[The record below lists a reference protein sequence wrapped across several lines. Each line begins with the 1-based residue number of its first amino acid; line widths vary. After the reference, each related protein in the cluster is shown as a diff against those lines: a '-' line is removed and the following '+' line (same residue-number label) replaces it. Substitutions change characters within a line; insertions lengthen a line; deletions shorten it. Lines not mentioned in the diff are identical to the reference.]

1 MKVILEAQHAVG
13 HPQLRGVGYYSLEL
27 IRALL
32 KRKKFD
38 YELTFFDY
46 NKEMGNIERAQKY
59 FGEYN
64 VPIHECNE
72 LDYRIASRDESVFA
86 QRSYNN
92 YTKTD
97 GDIYHFMCPVT
108 VPTNLK
114 ANMVV
119 TIHDVI
125 WEVNPGMI
133 PAHTEVL
140 HKTALERIKRIRPFI
155 VSDSKAT
162 ENDILIYTDI
172 PAEKIKTVY
181 LSYDEV
187 NMYPDKSNVS
197 NIVDGPYF
205 LFVGAFER
213 RKNIAGII
221 NAFSS
226 VAEKNKDIKL
236 VISGKKVWDDTSDM
250 DNAVY
255 DCRYKDRILFTGYV
269 DVHTKRKLYSN
280 ASAFVFPSLYEG
292 FGIPVLEAMAC
303 GCPVITADNSSLPE
317 VGGDAALYVDAYN
330 TEQLAYEME
339 RVLLNDS
346 LENEMIAKGFA
357 QKDKFSW
364 DKTAEKV
371 ERLYERLMEK

>member
-13 HPQLRGVGYYSLEL
+13 HPQLRGVGNYSLEL

-46 NKEMGNIERAQKY
+46 NKEMGNMERAQKY

-97 GDIYHFMCPVT
+97 GDIYHFMCPVS

-114 ANMVV
+114 GNMIV
-119 TIHDVI
+119 TVHDVI
-125 WEVNPGMI
+125 WEAQPGMI
-133 PAHTEVL
+133 PLHTEVL
-140 HKTALERIKRIRPFI
+140 HKTALERITRINPFI
-155 VSDSKAT
+155 IADSYAT
-162 ENDILIYTDI
+162 KKDILSFTDI
-172 PAEKIKTVY
+172 PNDNINVIY
-181 LSYDEV
+181 PSYDEE
-187 NMYPDKSNVS
+187 NMYPDNSDVS
-197 NIVDGPYF
+197 DIVEGPYF

-221 NAFSS
+221 NAFSI

-236 VISGKKVWDDTSDM
+236 IIAGKKVWDDTADM
-250 DNAVY
+250 DNAVNN
-255 DCRYKDRILFTGYV
+255 CRYKDRIRFTGYV

-280 ASAFVFPSLYEG
+280 ACAFVFPSFYEG

-303 GCPVITADNSSLPE
+303 GCPVITADNSSLLE
-317 VGGDAALYVDAYN
+317 IGGDAAIYVDAYDN
-330 TEQLAYEME
+330 EQLSYEME
-339 RVLLNDS
+339 RILFNDS
-346 LENEMIAKGFA
+346 LRNELITKGSLH
-357 QKDKFSW
+357 KNGFSW
-364 DKTAEKV
+364 DIAAEKLGKIYSEV
-371 ERLYERLMEK
+371 GKS